1 MPIDFQ
7 PSGGAANLV
16 LEPQSYDLMPLVIT
30 MVIVIA
36 VFVIAMIVFAI
47 IRGRLRKTKHL
58 QQALYLIRLP
68 KEQEEE
74 DDKNNKGAQHMHAQ
88 IAKSETI
95 IEAIGG
101 LKAQRGWR
109 AWLGGREDIFSLEIV
124 AQKGL
129 INFYFAAPQY
139 AAQYMEKQIQAHYPD
154 ASVEKVDDYNIFTQH
169 NFAAAGFLMTKRP
182 FALPIRTY
190 IKEEVDSLNSVLN
203 VMSKMADNESL
214 AVQITLRSARSGW
227 HKEVSKIVRR
237 AYKSNNLEFALKYN
251 ALIGAIQGVD
261 DAMQSKEVRDQNKQ
275 QYQRQLTAMEQDVLK
290 NIEEKNSKAGLDVNI
305 RLVACSPSQQLAE
318 HYLFDLASVFG
329 QYNYFEYG
337 NSFLP
342 EPLRQHEDQTISD
355 FIHRR
360 FNERISF
367 ILNTEE
373 VASLFHLPM
382 PEVETPNIN
391 WLSARGAAAPVETPK
406 EGLILGFNDYRGEQQ
421 DIRIKVGDRMRHIY
435 IIGKSGVGK
444 SFLMAN
450 MAIQDIHNG
459 DGCCVLDP
467 HGDLVDDILER
478 IPANRAND
486 VVIFAPADLAR
497 PIGLNLLEFDPR
509 YPEQKSFVIN
519 EMIGIF
525 DKLYDL
531 KATGGPIFEQY
542 MRNAMLLVMA
552 DPESGS
558 TLLEIPRVLSDPDFR
573 NLKLSRCADH
583 TVVNFW
589 VNEAEKAGG
598 DAALANIVP
607 YITSKLTSFISN
619 DMMRPIIGQ
628 QNTAFNL
635 RDIMDSSKILL
646 VKLPKGLVGELN
658 AYLLGMILVG
668 KILMAALSRADSPKA
683 SRNPFYLYIDE
694 FQNFTTDSITQVL
707 SEARKYGLSLT
718 LAHQYIGQLTK
729 HNDTS
734 IKDAVFG
741 NVGTIIAFK
750 VGPED
755 GEFLEKAF
763 RPQFSAADLINVDK
777 YTAYVRLLIDN
788 MNARPFTMK
797 TRPLYGASNLE
808 VAKAITEASR
818 MKYGTDRE
826 LVEAEIRLRM
836 SNL

>member
-1 MPIDFQ
+1 MPYDYPATDQ
-7 PSGGAANLV
+7 AANLA
-16 LEPQSYDLMPLVIT
+16 LGTPTINLMPYLILA
-30 MVIVIA
+30 A
-36 VFVIAMIVFAI
+36 VAIGLFFAVMIVLAI
-47 IRGRLRKTKHL
+47 IRSRLRKTKHL
-58 QQALYLIRLP
+58 QHTLYLIRLP
-68 KEQEEE
+68 KEQAAEEE
-74 DDKNNKGAQHMHAQ
+74 KGNKGSQMMHSQ

-101 LKAQRGWR
+101 LKAQKGWR
-109 AWLGGREDIFSLEIV
+109 AWLAGREDIFSLEIV
-124 AQKGL
+124 AQDGL
-129 INFYFAAPQY
+129 INFYIATPAY
-139 AAQYMEKQIQAHYPD
+139 AAQYLEKQIQAHYPD
-154 ASVEKVDDYNIFTQH
+154 ASVEKVDDYNIFGTR
-169 NFAAAGFLMTKRP
+169 NFVAAGFLMTKRP
-182 FALPIRTY
+182 YALPIRTY
-190 IKEEVDSLNSVLN
+190 LKEEVDSLSSVLN
-203 VMSKMADNESL
+203 VMSKMGDDESL
-214 AVQITLRSARSGW
+214 AMQITMRSARGSW
-227 HKEVSKIVRR
+227 HKAIGKIVRR
-237 AYKSNNLEFALKYN
+237 AYKTSNLEFALKYN
-251 ALIGAIQGVD
+251 KIIGAIQGMD
-261 DAMQSKEVRDQNKQ
+261 TAMQSPEQRQNSEK
-275 QYQRQLTAMEQDVLK
+275 YKRQLTAMEQDVLK
-290 NIEEKNSKAGLDVNI
+290 NIEEKNSKAGLDINI
-305 RLVACSPSQQLAE
+305 RIVACSNSQQTAE

-337 NSFLP
+337 NSFMP
-342 EPLRQHEDQTISD
+342 EPMRQHEEQTVSD

-367 ILNTEE
+367 LFNTEE
-373 VASLFHLPM
+373 VASIFHLPLSDF
-382 PEVETPNIN
+382 ETPNIN
-391 WLSARGAAAPVETPK
+391 WLTARGAAAPVETPK

-421 DIRIKVGDRMRHIY
+421 DIRIKLADRMRHIY

-444 SFLMAN
+444 SYLLAN
-450 MAIQDIHNG
+450 MAIQDIYNG
-459 DGCCVLDP
+459 DGCCVMDP

-478 IPANRAND
+478 VPANRAND
-486 VVIFAPADLAR
+486 VIIFAPGDLAR

-668 KILMAALSRADSPKA
+668 KVLMAALSRADSPKA

-718 LAHQYIGQLTK
+718 LAHQYIGQLIK
-729 HNDTS
+729 HNDTA

-763 RPQFSAADLINVDK
+763 RPQFSATDLINVDK

-797 TRPLYGASNLE
+797 TRPLYGTSNLE
-808 VAKAITEASR
+808 MAKAITEASR
-818 MKYGTDRE
+818 LKYGTDRE